1 MTQNKLALVEIYHP
15 HIHGSQNSKLYSHFF
30 SSLNITSKE
39 FMEDYPEGWIKNRQL
54 ILQQSYNDNIS
65 NLIPHPIIENYG
77 SIIQTKNSLTLEII
91 QPIVITDDG
100 YETYV
105 CILKTFWLKCFQ
117 RKWKFYYKNK
127 IAKMKSPKVLLNRQ
141 IYGKAFIY

>member
-39 FMEDYPEGWIKNRQL
+39 FMEDYPEGWIKDRQL

-65 NLIPHPIIENYG
+65 NLIPHPIIK
-77 SIIQTKNSLTLEII
+77 IMNS
-91 QPIVITDDG
+91 
-100 YETYV
+100 
-105 CILKTFWLKCFQ
+105 
-117 RKWKFYYKNK
+117 YYKPK
-127 IAKMKSPKVLLNRQ
+127 ILCHWRLYNLL
-141 IYGKAFIY
+141 